1 MKNRLTSP
9 EILSDDREFD
19 SNLRPRSFDEFVGQR
34 RITDNLRVFVE
45 ATKQRGEPLDHTLL
59 FGPPGLGK
67 TTLANILANELEV
80 SIHSTSGPVLERPA
94 DLAGL
99 LTDLNPRDV
108 LFIDEIHRMA
118 RPVEEYLYAA
128 MEDFHL
134 DILLDRGPGARSV
147 RLKLEPF
154 TLVGATT
161 RAGLLTSP
169 MRSRFGVVSRLD
181 FYTID
186 ELCQIVHRSAR
197 LLCLEVEDDGVLE
210 IAKRSRGTPRIANRL
225 LRRVRDFAEI
235 HGSGCISKE
244 IGCHA
249 LSKLEVDER
258 GLDDMDKRLIMTII
272 EKFGGGPVG
281 IRTIAVAVGEEPDT
295 IEEVFEPYLI
305 MEGFVRRTPRGRE
318 ATELAYRH
326 FGMTPQGGNQRKLFE

>member
-118 RPVEEYLYAA
+118 RPVEEY
-128 MEDFHL
+128 
-134 DILLDRGPGARSV
+134 
-147 RLKLEPF
+147 
-154 TLVGATT
+154 
-161 RAGLLTSP
+161 
-169 MRSRFGVVSRLD
+169 
-181 FYTID
+181 
-186 ELCQIVHRSAR
+186 